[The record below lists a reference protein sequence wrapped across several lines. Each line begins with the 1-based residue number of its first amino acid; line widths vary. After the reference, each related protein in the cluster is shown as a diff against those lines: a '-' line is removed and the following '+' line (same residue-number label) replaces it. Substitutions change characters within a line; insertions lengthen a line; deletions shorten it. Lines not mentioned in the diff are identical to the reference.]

1 MFKIKRKK
9 IPGKLLTK
17 TTPSRLSV
25 NLRSDDAL
33 VIDFDPAR
41 PPDVFFDTNVFRD
54 LNSTSM
60 DALRQLQVERNFR
73 YRYSM
78 LNFVELVS
86 HLSDAPSEDVSNPF
100 AMFQG
105 PFKRIIELFDLN
117 VLPSAEEAF
126 MTATGLKHY
135 LGSKWIADPEFYAQA
150 VRDIAYAN
158 TADEIIKKG
167 IDPAHC
173 KKLREYDGESFLHLT
188 GEAKKLAEKS
198 QRWWGEWVPRFVSF
212 QIFRASSKKTRLEK
226 LKSKE
231 QIRVMKFFAE
241 EGGRMFAI
249 HLRKLMEKAI
259 KDGRKLYAND
269 FYDMLQ
275 LLLLVNTNLLFVTD
289 DRSFRQ
295 YYGGPNYHKVIPW
308 KGFKASVAPKG

>member
-9 IPGKLLTK
+9 IPSKLLAK

-25 NLRSDDAL
+25 NLRSNGVW
-33 VIDFDPAR
+33 VIDFDPAK

-86 HLSDAPSEDVSNPF
+86 HLGDAPSEDVSNPF
-100 AMFQG
+100 AMFQK

-117 VLPSAEEAF
+117 VLPSAEEVF

-135 LGSKWIADPEFYAQA
+135 LGPKWIVNPAFYAQA
-150 VRDIAYAN
+150 VSEIARAN
-158 TADEIIKKG
+158 TVDDILKNG
-167 IDPAHC
+167 IDPAHY
-173 KKLREYDGESFLHLT
+173 KKLRECDGESFLYLT
-188 GEAKKLAEKS
+188 DEAKKLAEKS

-212 QIFRASSKKTRLEK
+212 QIFRASSQKTRLEK

-249 HLRKLMEKAI
+249 HLRKLMEKAV

-295 YYGGPNYHKVIPW
+295 YYGGPKHHKVIPW